1 MKARGITATSGR
13 QLRSC
18 EGGMAIHH
26 ATTPAKTRMKATRSR
41 RRGDNQS
48 AQTANAAKT
57 TASPSRNSGH
67 GRFE

>member
-1 MKARGITATSGR
+1 
-13 QLRSC
+13 
-18 EGGMAIHH
+18 MAIHH

-48 AQTANAAKT
+48 AQTANAAKI